1 MIDYAQCPER
11 LAWAAQVIGIERF
24 RDDAKIISVMDG
36 DRIRA
41 VIVYDTW
48 GTSDVC
54 MHVASDCSG
63 LWLTREVLI
72 KCFAFPFI
80 QCNMRRVTG
89 LVPSKNTRALQFD
102 LKLGFKQE
110 GLFRCAMPDDDIVA
124 LGMLREECRWIPRDY
139 R

>member
-1 MIDYAQCPER
+1 MIDYTQCPDR
-11 LAWAAQVIGIERF
+11 LAWAAKVTGVPRF

-36 DRIRA
+36 DTIRA

-48 GTSDVC
+48 GSSDVC
-54 MHVASDCSG
+54 MHVASDG
-63 LWLTREVLI
+63 TGRWMTREALI
-72 KCFAFPFI
+72 KCFAYPFI
-80 QCNMRRVTG
+80 QCKLRRITG

-110 GLFRCAMPDDDIVA
+110 GLFRHAMPDDDIVA

>member
-1 MIDYAQCPER
+1 MIDYTQCPER
-11 LAWAAQVIGIERF
+11 LAWAARTVGLERF
-24 RDDAKIISVMDG
+24 RDDAKIISILSG
-36 DRIRA
+36 EHLAA
-41 VIVYDTW
+41 VVVYDTW
-48 GTSDVC
+48 GEADVC
-54 MHVASDCSG
+54 MHIASDG
-63 LWLTREVLI
+63 TGHWMTREALV

-80 QCNMRRVTG
+80 QCKMRRVTG

-110 GLFRCAMPDDDIVA
+110 GLFRHAMPDDDIVA